1 MVTELAIYRNN
12 RGELFFRLSPT
23 HGRTNS
29 YRVEATTSAQLET
42 WLAIN
47 GFCPVIDS
55 RAA

>member
-1 MVTELAIYRNN
+1 MVTELAIYRND

-23 HGRTNS
+23 YGRTNS
-29 YRVEATTSAQLET
+29 YRVKATTSEELES

-47 GFCPVIDS
+47 GFCPVVDS